1 MRKISLLC
9 IFFLL
14 FLASNLNAFS
24 LSIPY
29 VQKEEQGF
37 IFSVMYKNFP
47 LQGVILS
54 LKEQKEEVLLIL
66 EVSLF
71 ERRFFLPVL
80 FVKNLVYF
88 KKAYF
93 NPEDNAYRVD
103 TEKTTLTFNSAED
116 AALFLVR
123 PESYYFL
130 FSEMLHE
137 RHYVL
142 FRAIL
147 TYKTHLNPKLRY
159 TSKLNTYIK
168 NAETIYKFSKD

>member
-1 MRKISLLC
+1 MRKISFLC

-37 IFSVMYKNFP
+37 IFSVKYKDFP
-47 LQGVILS
+47 LQEVILS
-54 LKEQKEEVLLIL
+54 LKEQKEDVLLIL

-71 ERRFFLPVL
+71 EKRFLLPDL
-80 FVKNLVYF
+80 FVKKLVYF

-123 PESYYFL
+123 SESYYFL

-137 RHYVL
+137 KHFVL
-142 FRAIL
+142 FKATL

-168 NAETIYKFSKD
+168 NAEAIYKFSKE

>member
-1 MRKISLLC
+1 MLKIPFLF

-14 FLASNLNAFS
+14 ILASKLNAFN

-37 IFSVMYKNFP
+37 IFSVMYKEFP
-47 LQGVILS
+47 LQEVILS

-66 EVSLF
+66 EANLY
-71 ERRFFLPVL
+71 ERRFLLPEIL
-80 FVKNLVYF
+80 VKRIVYF

-123 PESYYFL
+123 SESYYFP

-137 RHYVL
+137 RHFVL
-142 FRAIL
+142 FKATL
-147 TYKTHLNPKLRY
+147 TYKSHLNSKLRY

-168 NAETIYKFSKD
+168 NAEAIYKFSKD

>member
-1 MRKISLLC
+1 MRKISFLC

-14 FLASNLNAFS
+14 FLASKLNAFN
-24 LSIPY
+24 LYIPY

-37 IFSVMYKNFP
+37 IFLVGYKNFP
-47 LQGVILS
+47 LQEVILS

-66 EVSLF
+66 EANLY
-71 ERRFFLPVL
+71 ERRFLLPEIL
-80 FVKNLVYF
+80 VKRIVYF

-123 PESYYFL
+123 SESYYFP
-130 FSEMLHE
+130 FSELLNE
-137 RHYVL
+137 RHFVL
-142 FRAIL
+142 FKATL

-168 NAETIYKFSKD
+168 NAEAIYKFSKD